1 MQESVFAFH
10 LRLASVVIPAVR
22 AERLD
27 QLCSWN
33 AVCLVT
39 LRFVLCISW
48 PVF

>member
-1 MQESVFAFH
+1 MQEKVFAFN
-10 LRLASVVIPAVR
+10 LTLASMLIPAVR
-22 AERLD
+22 AEHLD
-27 QLCSWN
+27 QLCRWN